1 MPNERENRMKFTV
14 VPSTFDRN
22 AFYHGTP
29 EKRLELAEWLINYLQ
44 KFTPG
49 MYSYL
54 ETQAAGQAMSAATKV
69 KKEAQRELR
78 LEAKY
83 YNELAEMYL

>member
-1 MPNERENRMKFTV
+1 MKFTV

-22 AFYHGTP
+22 TFYNGNP
-29 EKRLELAEWLINYLQ
+29 EQRLELAEWLINYC
-44 KFTPG
+44 KSKHMG
-49 MYSYL
+49 MLTYL
-54 ETQAAGQAMSAATKV
+54 EERAYMQAWSAAEKV

-78 LEAKY
+78 LEAKH